1 MIFCAMFIILGIV
14 MGILGERDGLYPA
27 FAGFIGMLVTA
38 LSCLI
43 DRLMQERKE
52 K

>member
-1 MIFCAMFIILGIV
+1 MAFCAMLISVAII
-14 MGILGERDGLYPA
+14 MGILGERDGLYLA

-43 DRLMQERKE
+43 DRLVQEKRGK
-52 K
+52 